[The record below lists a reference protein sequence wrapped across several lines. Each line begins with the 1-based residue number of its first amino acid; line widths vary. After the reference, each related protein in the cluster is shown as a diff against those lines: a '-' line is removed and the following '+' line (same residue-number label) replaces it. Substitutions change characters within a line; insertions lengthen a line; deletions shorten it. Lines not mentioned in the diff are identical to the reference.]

1 MKNVIVTTIVA
12 GLFTVASAKAQPAS
26 RPLVS
31 DDMQSLHTNNRYIN
45 KIHVKAVRDFLKR
58 NKEAIHPEWM
68 AVETGFVV
76 KYTDRNNSNCR
87 TVYNSRGGFS
97 YTIRQCYENKMP
109 RDVRALVKSQYYDYT
124 ITLVEEIEEWSKPL
138 VYVVHLEDA
147 TTLKNVRVVDR
158 EIDVLEEY
166 KKVLPGK

>member
-1 MKNVIVTTIVA
+1 MKNVFVTTIIA
-12 GLFTVASAKAQPAS
+12 GLLAVASAKAQQAS

-31 DDMQSLHTNNRYIN
+31 DDMQSLHTNTRFIN

-58 NKEAIHPEWM
+58 DKEAINPEWM

-87 TVYNSRGGFS
+87 TVYNNRGGFS
-97 YTIRQCYENKMP
+97 YTIRQYYENKMP
-109 RDVRALVKSQYYDYT
+109 RDLRAIVKSTYYDYT
-124 ITLVEEIEEWSKPL
+124 ITLVEEIEELSRPV
-138 VYVVHLEDA
+138 VYVVHLEDS
-147 TTLKNVRVVDR
+147 TTLKNIRVSDR

-166 KKVLPGK
+166 KKALPN